1 MKKTTKAAPR
11 GAKET
16 VDKIVEAVKKIP
28 AWLKRL
34 QAELKQLIERL
45 TKLDAMLDKLD
56 GLVAAKKATKEDKAN
71 LRLLRRQ
78 KKAMVAYKAVL
89 EERLCKAE
97 ASL

>member
-1 MKKTTKAAPR
+1 MAKKAQAK
-11 GAKET
+11 GVKET
-16 VDKIVEAVKKIP
+16 VEKIADAVKKIP

-71 LRLLRRQ
+71 LRLLKKQ
-78 KKAMVAYKAVL
+78 KKAMAAYKAVL

>member
-1 MKKTTKAAPR
+1 MAKKAQDK
-11 GAKET
+11 GVKET
-16 VDKIVEAVKKIP
+16 VDKIVDAVKKVP

-71 LRLLRRQ
+71 LRLLKKQ
-78 KKAMVAYKAVL
+78 KKAMTAYKAVL